1 MSPKTL
7 RVCPVIRQAAALP
20 KKTSTN
26 VNGNRPERVGTKRE
40 LVICFAPQS
49 LEG

>member
-1 MSPKTL
+1 MSPKPL
-7 RVCPVIRQAAALP
+7 RPCPVIRLAEALP

-26 VNGNRPERVGTKRE
+26 VNRPERVGTKRE

-49 LEG
+49 LEGE